1 MVVKIWKPTVQNET
15 PSNDTFGDKDSSY
28 IAAGQFEGVQLL
40 VSCFYTVMS
49 ELPEAAHIRDMHPAD
64 LTVSID
70 KLTCF
75 LSGWLGGPRLYAD
88 KYGAFSIPQVHKHLV
103 VTELE
108 RDAWLLCMKEAL
120 EQQPY
125 SQSFKKYILKQL
137 AIPAERI
144 RLTCTAANSQSVAD

>member
-1 MVVKIWKPTVQNET
+1 MSILKVEQKTST
-15 PSNDTFGDKDSSY
+15 DDRFGDKDSSY
-28 IAAGQFEGVQLL
+28 IAAGKLEGIQQL
-40 VSCFYTVMS
+40 VTCFYNVMS
-49 ELPEAAHIRDMHPAD
+49 ELPEATHIRDMHPAD

-70 KLTCF
+70 KLSCF

-88 KYGAFSIPQVHKHLV
+88 KYGAFSIPQVHKHLT

-108 RDAWLLCMKEAL
+108 RDAWLLCMHQAL

-125 SQSFKKYILKQL
+125 AQSFKKYMLNQL

-144 RLTCTAANSQSVAD
+144 RLTCTEANRESDAD